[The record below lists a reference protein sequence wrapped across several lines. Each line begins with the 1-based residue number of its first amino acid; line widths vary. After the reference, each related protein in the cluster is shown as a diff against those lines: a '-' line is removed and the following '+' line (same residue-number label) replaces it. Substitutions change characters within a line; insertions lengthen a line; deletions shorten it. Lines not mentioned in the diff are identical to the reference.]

1 MLFNA
6 VRGILFLKPLLPQNF
21 AFYSNLEETVFL
33 WIRERENDSGEN
45 VHRILLQLKVETQF
59 IVSSAL
65 QLESPSITRITRQE
79 QFTQR

>member
-33 WIRERENDSGEN
+33 WIREREKDSAEN
-45 VHRILLQLKVETQF
+45 VNRINVQLKVELQF
-59 IVSSAL
+59 IVSPAM
-65 QLESPSITRITRQE
+65 
-79 QFTQR
+79 